1 MGTQGSEWTAPQVQA
16 PFKNTNRKEK
26 TIQTCLDTLTA
37 LGAIALQLNRAAGP
51 TIILGLLVF
60 GFVFAFNSAV
70 HLN

>member
-1 MGTQGSEWTAPQVQA
+1 MDRPPGSS